1 MEEDLSID
9 SSDVQMESSELPP
22 VGFFLVQPLQPLPAM
37 RSESGGGAAAANVDV
52 LFGLGGL
59 VWVAAVRKL
68 CGLGWC

>member
-1 MEEDLSID
+1 MDDDLSID
-9 SSDVQMESSELPP
+9 SSDVQMDSSELPA

-37 RSESGGGAAAANVDV
+37 RSECGGAAAADVV

-59 VWVAAVRKL
+59 VWVAVVRKL